1 MGVTEATE
9 EDIRGIRSVVK
20 ASWDA
25 DYPDT
30 ISRET
35 VTKGLEEWYSE
46 EYLADVI
53 AAPKMLVLVDRAG
66 DELAGFVH
74 AVVDGE
80 VGVILRLYVDP
91 EYRREGRGGAL
102 FERMRDELEMYDVD
116 RIRAL
121 VLEDNDTG
129 NEFYRTV
136 GMSIVSTDETQI
148 AGERFEE
155 NTYELES

>member
-1 MGVTEATE
+1 MGITEATA

-46 EYLADVI
+46 EYLAETI
-53 AAPKMLVLVDRAG
+53 AAPKMHVLVAREEDKVT
-66 DELAGFVH
+66 GFVH
-74 AVVDGE
+74 AVVDGDT
-80 VGVILRLYVDP
+80 GVILRLYVDP
-91 EYRREGRGGAL
+91 EHRREGLGRAL
-102 FERMRDELEMYDVD
+102 FERVRDELEAYDIG

-121 VLEDNDTG
+121 VLEDNDAG

-136 GMSIVSTDETQI
+136 GMTVVSTDETQI
-148 AGERFEE
+148 GGERFEE
-155 NTYELES
+155 NTYELER